1 MSSTNKMLSVDVLS
15 VSKTAA
21 RYTGAE
27 CTTNVVQREG
37 RAYSSAETV
46 SARLSRIHA
55 NRQLNY
61 YLTQPLG
68 RHHMHDCLAIL
79 AQEVESKSTDCGHD
93 SNATPL

>member
-1 MSSTNKMLSVDVLS
+1 MFFLCPRQLPGPQM
-15 VSKTAA
+15 
-21 RYTGAE
+21 RAE

-55 NRQLNY
+55 YRQLNY
-61 YLTQPLG
+61 CLTQPLG

-79 AQEVESKSTDCGHD
+79 AQEVESKSTDYRHD